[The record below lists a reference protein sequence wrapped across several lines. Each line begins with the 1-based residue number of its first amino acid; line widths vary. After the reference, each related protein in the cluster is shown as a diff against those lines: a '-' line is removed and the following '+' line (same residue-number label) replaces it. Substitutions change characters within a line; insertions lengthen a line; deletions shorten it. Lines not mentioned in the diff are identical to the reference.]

1 MPRNDWRVQ
10 PLAPDYV
17 VVDFSEDPE
26 RIFSYSPWVMLC
38 PGGRLVATVGR
49 AAAFGAHLDGEVHE
63 TGSGDW
69 HRYWQGRV
77 YTSDDNGRSWTL
89 RTSFPFMHARA
100 FLAGERLYVLG
111 QAGDLMIMASD
122 DHGETWSPPV
132 KLTEGQTWGQAPCAI
147 WYRDG
152 RVYISMTRR
161 TSFEIKGWGLAEG
174 APVLMR
180 GNVDADLTDVGH
192 WTFAS
197 ELSFRDLVDDATL
210 DAHGIPFFDAFFPE
224 DRDLAPGRHCPP
236 VGWLESNVVQF
247 TDPDHVWCDPTGRTF
262 HLWSRAHTGLTNYAA
277 IVKVVENDDGT
288 MTTLPERAP
297 SGRRCVFVP
306 CPGGHMKFHIIRDD
320 ATGLFWLLSS
330 QATDSMCRID
340 RLSED
345 RFALPDNER
354 RRLQLH
360 FSTNCVDWCFAG
372 LVAVGPV
379 ERASRHYASM
389 VIVGEDLHILSRS
402 GDERARSAHDGNLI
416 TFHTVRNFRDL
427 VY

>member
-1 MPRNDWRVQ
+1 
-10 PLAPDYV
+10 
-17 VVDFSEDPE
+17 
-26 RIFSYSPWVMLC
+26 
-38 PGGRLVATVGR
+38 
-49 AAAFGAHLDGEVHE
+49 
-63 TGSGDW
+63 
-69 HRYWQGRV
+69 
-77 YTSDDNGRSWTL
+77 
-89 RTSFPFMHARA
+89 
-100 FLAGERLYVLG
+100 
-111 QAGDLMIMASD
+111 
-122 DHGETWSPPV
+122 
-132 KLTEGQTWGQAPCAI
+132 
-147 WYRDG
+147 
-152 RVYISMTRR
+152 
-161 TSFEIKGWGLAEG
+161 
-174 APVLMR
+174 
-180 GNVDADLTDVGH
+180 
-192 WTFAS
+192 
-197 ELSFRDLVDDATL
+197 
-210 DAHGIPFFDAFFPE
+210 
-224 DRDLAPGRHCPP
+224 
-236 VGWLESNVVQF
+236 
-247 TDPDHVWCDPTGRTF
+247 
-262 HLWSRAHTGLTNYAA
+262 
-277 IVKVVENDDGT
+277 

-416 TFHTVRNFRDL
+416 TFHTIRDFRRL
-427 VY
+427 AY